1 MDNNTLL
8 NMGFNNSEIEAY
20 YYIINNGGKITPMW
34 LQRYGFNIQDSK
46 RLCYLHKC
54 VTGEVN
60 VGTETEVI
68 AHVAKMGGLTRAD
81 AKQKVYLNNIHD
93 KQIRKNYS
101 KDELI
106 SRLRATYGKTKRISI
121 QDLQVSSINSI
132 PRVAVIDGIEQE
144 PYNIWNSRNY
154 KGKQSLYKVTDVS
167 GQRITVETNI
177 KPKLKYGS
185 PKELKGILEIVGV
198 KQNGNAIIAFDKSVA
213 KLCNRYI
220 ILASLRRPEFHLGMF
235 EIICYEGT
243 RVYVYANDL
252 GTRGTV
258 RYSGGTQRVYAYGIF
273 PKDLKGKLD
282 RVAKD
287 VFKRLNGVCSEYN
300 GATDEFRVIPIE
312 KKEDIDGGDY

>member
-60 VGTETEVI
+60 VGTENEVI

-81 AKQKVYLNNIHD
+81 AKQQVYLNNIHN
-93 KQIRKNYS
+93 KQARQRYS

-106 SRLRATYGKTKRISI
+106 NRLRATYGKTKRISI
-121 QDLQVSSINSI
+121 QDLQVSSVSSI

-177 KPKLKYGS
+177 KPKLKYGE
-185 PKELKGILEIVGV
+185 PKELKGVLEIVGV
-198 KQNGNAIIAFDKSVA
+198 KQNGNAVVAFDKSVA

-220 ILASLRRPEFHLGMF
+220 IIASLRRPEFHLGMF

-243 RVYVYANDL
+243 KVYVYAADL
-252 GTRGTV
+252 GTKESV
-258 RYSGGTQRVYAYGIF
+258 SYKGGTQRVYAFGIF
-273 PKDLKGKLD
+273 HKDLRGKLD
-282 RVAKD
+282 SVAKD
-287 VFKRLNGVCSEYN
+287 VFKRLRGVCSEYN
-300 GATDEFRVIPIE
+300 GATDEFRVVPID
-312 KKEDIDGGDY
+312 KEEAIDGEDY